1 MKNSRSLLV
10 ALSAMLLASVP
21 VVQAANET
29 RPEGPPP
36 GERRER
42 MEKGG
47 ERLAEALGLNE
58 DQKLKMKAIGEQE
71 RAEMQALRDD
81 TALSKEDRRA
91 KAQSIHQKYKAQ
103 RDAIL
108 TPEQKVKAEQ
118 FREKGRERM
127 EKRQE
132 RREKSG
138 L

>member
-1 MKNSRSLLV
+1 MKNYRSLLL
-10 ALSAMLLASVP
+10 ALSALLIVTAP

-36 GERRER
+36 GARRER

-47 ERLAEALGLNE
+47 ERMAEALGLNE
-58 DQKLKMKAIGEQE
+58 DQKLKMKAIAEQE
-71 RAEMQALRDD
+71 DSERQALRAD
-81 TALSKEDRRA
+81 TALAKEDL
-91 KAQSIHQKYKAQ
+91 KARTQAIREKYKAQ

-108 TPEQKVKAEQ
+108 TPEQKAKADQ